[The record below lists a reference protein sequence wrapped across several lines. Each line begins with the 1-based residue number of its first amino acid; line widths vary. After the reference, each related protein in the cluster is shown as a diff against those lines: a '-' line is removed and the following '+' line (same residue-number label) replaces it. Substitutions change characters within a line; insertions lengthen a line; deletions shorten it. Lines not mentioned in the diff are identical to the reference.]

1 MDLKISTGKIP
12 RAQKVVMYGL
22 EGIGKTTLAAQ
33 TPDPLFIDTEGG
45 TAHMDVKRID
55 GIDTWEQ
62 LLDAVKTVAVT
73 PGICKTLVI
82 DTADWAE
89 KACFEYVLRH
99 NNWSSIETPGYGK
112 GYNVLEETF
121 LELLKAC
128 DKVLAAGMNVVFTA
142 HAQVKKLDLPEEMGS
157 YDRWELK
164 LEKKDVPLLKEWADV
179 VLFLNYKT
187 LVVTTDNKARKGT
200 NGKRVIYA
208 NHKPA
213 FDAKNR
219 HGLPDEMEMKYSNI
233 ACIFNDNPVQ
243 YRISEPP
250 KTNDNGE
257 TVEKPREPITEET
270 YSKLSQ
276 MMEEAG
282 IKADEVQELVAQKTG
297 KYSAETPISEY
308 SEKFVQNWLLKHW
321 DKVSETILNDPDHV
335 PF

>member
-1 MDLKISTGKIP
+1 MDLKISSGKIP
-12 RAQKVVMYGL
+12 RAQKVVLYGL

-45 TAHMDVKRID
+45 TAHMDVKRIE
-55 GIDTWEQ
+55 GIEVWEQ
-62 LLDAVKTVAVT
+62 LLDAIKTVAVT
-73 PGICKTLVI
+73 PDICKTLVI

-99 NNWSSIETPGYGK
+99 NNWDSIESPGYGK

-142 HAQVKKLDLPEEMGS
+142 HAQIKKLDLPEEMGS

-164 LEKKDVPLLKEWADV
+164 LEKKNVPLLKEWADV

-187 LVVTTDNKARKGT
+187 LVVTTDTKAKKGT
-200 NGKRVIYA
+200 NGKRMIYTT
-208 NHKPA
+208 HKPA

-233 ACIFNDNPVQ
+233 ACIFNDDPVRYQ
-243 YRISEPP
+243 ISEAP
-250 KTNDNGE
+250 KATSSGE
-257 TVEKPREPITEET
+257 TMEKPREPITAET
-270 YSKLSQ
+270 YSHLCQ

-282 IKADEVQELVAQKTG
+282 IKAEEVQALVEQRTG
-297 KYSAETPISEY
+297 KYTAETPISEY

-321 DKVSETILNDPDHV
+321 DKMVETINPDSDEL